1 MINDG
6 KKSTALLSGFVGRP
20 RAYNGTQGSLAW
32 RRSSIHL
39 VMAIHRVVPI
49 PDNVDYERQAFQVPG
64 TKRPGQT
71 GMSPFRFFSSG
82 LAILKMKT
90 IFRQLIIRMVCH
102 LPRFPLVF
110 VVLHFIFIVATF
122 GYVDFDTPGSL
133 TTLPEV
139 FDAGYALSKD
149 DTFLGHRPIVSR
161 NPLIYARHYVWQ
173 TYAQV
178 DERRRHIGSAIH
190 SLFENG
196 TVGGGELPTVGLW
209 SPNRPGKFLILGR

>member
-1 MINDG
+1 
-6 KKSTALLSGFVGRP
+6 
-20 RAYNGTQGSLAW
+20 
-32 RRSSIHL
+32 
-39 VMAIHRVVPI
+39 MAIHRVVPI

-71 GMSPFRFFSSG
+71 GMSLFRFFSSG
-82 LAILKMKT
+82 LAILKMKN
-90 IFRQLIIRMVCH
+90 IFHQLIIRMVCH

-139 FDAGYALSKD
+139 FDA
-149 DTFLGHRPIVSR
+149 
-161 NPLIYARHYVWQ
+161 IYARHYVWQ

-209 SPNRPGKFLILGR
+209 SPNRPGKFLTFGR